1 MLCIID
7 RFSSLAYF
15 LTLLTVPEKLLFI
28 PNWRHHISD
37 FCHNVSLL
45 IMESKI
51 AKKKQKS
58 TISAIL
64 NNKIVDSLKILSELV
79 YATHNGNFISELE
92 DIENTYHNILKYSF
106 GYAKDPEREKIF
118 NGLRRRLI
126 ELSDDAQSV
135 ILEGEN
141 NWYSNFK
148 RSDVVFLQMGEKE
161 KAGLIDSMTAEL
173 EFSNLLDEI
182 EPGTA
187 SFSEGKKKYDDSLE
201 QVFNIL
207 WLTNRYMEGE
217 RLLADKIMSANHI
230 PVHDKSL
237 IVSAI
242 ILSSLRH
249 FDLTKAEILFDIYNS
264 AEDLTRHRALIGLI
278 FIALSYEN
286 RLILYPELLNRLKS
300 YSNPKELGNQT
311 EQIILQLI
319 RAKETE
325 KVTKKIQEEI
335 IPEVLKLKPDI
346 EEKLKLDELLD
357 KDHLE
362 EKNPD
367 WQDFFSE
374 TPDVYKK
381 LEEFSSMQM
390 DGSDVFMGAFSMM
403 KRFGFFEKFTNW
415 FLPFYKNH
423 PELQKSIR
431 GVEDGFDWNAFFEG
445 IEQAPVMCNSDKY
458 SFSFNIGFM
467 PDMQKSM
474 MLEMFNAELNQMKE
488 LAEEET
494 KHNAMAKNK
503 ILFTQ
508 YIQDL
513 YRFFKLHPQKGSFE
527 DVFQLDLDITNSAIF
542 SAILSETNLRQ
553 IGEFYFQK
561 NYFEEASGIFKHLLE
576 KEKKFELIEKIGFCY
591 QKQGD
596 FEVAINY
603 YKQAEILEANR
614 TWLHKKLGYCYRNI
628 GEYDKA
634 IEYYTKV
641 EQLEPENLEVQV
653 LLGQLNIDKE
663 QYDEALKFYFKV
675 EYLKPDL
682 VKVQRPLAWCS
693 FLLGKTEQAIRYLNK
708 IVEAEGQ
715 RSDFLNL
722 GHCYWVEGDIQ
733 EAIINYKEAIKRSG
747 SDKGWFSS
755 AISADA
761 FYLEKFGIEA
771 LDISLMAD
779 YISIN

>member
-1 MLCIID
+1 MD
-7 RFSSLAYF
+7 
-15 LTLLTVPEKLLFI
+15 
-28 PNWRHHISD
+28 
-37 FCHNVSLL
+37 
-45 IMESKI
+45 SKI

-58 TISAIL
+58 TLSAIL
-64 NNKIVDSLKILSELV
+64 DNKIINSLKTLSELV
-79 YATHNGNFISELE
+79 YATHNGNFIAELE

-118 NGLRRRLI
+118 NGLKRRLI
-126 ELSDDAQSV
+126 ELTDDALSFIQ
-135 ILEGEN
+135 EAEN
-141 NWYSNFK
+141 NWFSNFK
-148 RSDVVFLQMGEKE
+148 RSDVAFLRMVEKE
-161 KAGLIDSMTAEL
+161 KAELIDSMTAEL

-182 EPGTA
+182 EPNTELL
-187 SFSEGKKKYDDSLE
+187 SEGQQKYNDSLE

-207 WLTNRYMEGE
+207 WLTNRYREGE
-217 RLLADKIMSANHI
+217 KLLANKIMQANHI

-237 IVSAI
+237 IVSAV
-242 ILSSLRH
+242 ILSNLRH
-249 FDLTKAEILFDIYNS
+249 FDLTKTEILFDIYNS
-264 AEDLTRHRALIGLI
+264 GEDIVTHRALIGLLFVI
-278 FIALSYEN
+278 LNYEK
-286 RLILYPELLNRLKS
+286 RLALYPELINRLKT
-300 YSNPKELGNQT
+300 YKNPKELGNQA
-311 EQIILQLI
+311 EQIILQII

-335 IPEVLKLKPDI
+335 IPEVMKLKPDI

-357 KDHLE
+357 KENLE

-367 WQDFFSE
+367 WQEFFSD

-381 LEEFSSMQM
+381 LEEFSTMQM
-390 DGSDVFMGAFSMM
+390 DGSDVFMGAFSML

-415 FLPFYKNH
+415 FLPFYKDH
-423 PELQKSIR
+423 PELQKSIK
-431 GVEDGFDWNAFFEG
+431 GIEDGFDWDAFFEG

-488 LAEEET
+488 VSQEET
-494 KHNAMAKNK
+494 KHNAKAKDK
-503 ILFTQ
+503 IFFTQ

-513 YRFFKLHPQKGSFE
+513 YRFYKLHPQKNSFE
-527 DVFQLDLDITNSAIF
+527 DVFKLELDITNSTILK
-542 SAILSETNLRQ
+542 SILSEANLRQ
-553 IGEFYFQK
+553 VGEFYFQK
-561 NYFEEASGIFKHLLE
+561 NYFESASVIFRHLLE
-576 KEKKFELIEKIGFCY
+576 KERKFELIEKIGFCH

-596 FEVAINY
+596 FKEAIKY
-603 YKQAEILEANR
+603 YKQAEILETNR
-614 TWLHKKLGYCYRNI
+614 TWLHKKLGYCYRCI

-641 EQLEPENLEVQV
+641 EHLEPENLEVQV

-663 QYDEALKFYFKV
+663 QYEEALKFYFKV

-693 FLLGKTEQAIRYLNK
+693 FLLGKSEQAIRYLK
-708 IVEAEGQ
+708 KVIETEGQ

-722 GHCYWVEGDIQ
+722 GHCYWVKGEIQ
-733 EAIINYKEAIKRSG
+733 EAIKNYKEAIKRSG
-747 SDKGWFSS
+747 SEKEWFSN
-755 AISADA
+755 AISADSA
-761 FYLEKFGIEA
+761 YLKKFGIEA

-779 YISIN
+779 YISID